1 MALGSRIRN
10 VVSGNARKKASG
22 SPYCR
27 LCRPS
32 QKLYEVNNFK
42 FQSHN
47 EAAIAGCFRCATIVD
62 GLRLLAQKQSSILRL
77 PDSWEDEAVVELLPT
92 DDEGCWPLG
101 NVGCSLPR
109 SREIGAWSFKA
120 QFYVDTDQT
129 QPHHELQTRRH
140 LTMDL
145 PNGPLEFAAGAI
157 QNCARKHHFC
167 KPQSQST
174 LPKRLIEVTSVPE
187 QDDTVRLIEEAAS
200 VLPSESQYA
209 ALSYC
214 WGPATDAKSTML
226 KKTQAD
232 LSELTVGFPLSKMPA
247 VFRDAVIATRLL
259 KIRYLWIDAL
269 CIAQGDP
276 DEWSRESVKMRDV
289 YSSAYVTIVA
299 ASSASCDESFLAMLH
314 RCFIEGFKLGRHPES
329 MNRDVFVRLRTSRSY
344 GISSLPQDFMSH
356 PVDDRGWVLQE
367 VLLSRRVLEFGNHC
381 LAYSC
386 LESSTCECGECI
398 GECIRSTMRLR
409 EVFTSQVKET
419 QPTPV
424 WHGLVQNYTK
434 RQLTVARDKLPAIA
448 GLAAYLKSRGSPDN
462 AYIAGLWTDT
472 FVPDL
477 TWHRGSLGEY
487 PVSRM
492 QTDGPSW
499 SWVSA
504 DRDVDFWATG
514 KNYMAHTKL
523 VDHKCPYGT
532 GGEFGIPKSAVITLE
547 GPACPLRL
555 VWDPRHATIQ
565 FVAHGSLA
573 RGLSFWNR
581 RQSTVLEVGPGNFF
595 EMFRDATDCWCLD
608 HPLEVALLPG
618 GTGRTVRPNLEAP
631 DFENHGLDAMVDLL
645 LLLVEE
651 RFGDLSAFFLILAKS
666 DTHEQRY
673 IRIGAFWQSIDRYQ
687 GFMGMEGHYRQR
699 RWNRWIAST
708 ETKRF
713 VVI

>member
-1 MALGSRIRN
+1 
-10 VVSGNARKKASG
+10 
-22 SPYCR
+22 
-27 LCRPS
+27 
-32 QKLYEVNNFK
+32 
-42 FQSHN
+42 
-47 EAAIAGCFRCATIVD
+47 
-62 GLRLLAQKQSSILRL
+62 
-77 PDSWEDEAVVELLPT
+77 
-92 DDEGCWPLG
+92 
-101 NVGCSLPR
+101 
-109 SREIGAWSFKA
+109 
-120 QFYVDTDQT
+120 
-129 QPHHELQTRRH
+129 
-140 LTMDL
+140 MDL
-145 PNGPLEFAAGAI
+145 PNAPFEFAASAI
-157 QNCARKHHFC
+157 QNCARNHQWC
-167 KPQSQST
+167 KAQPQTT

-187 QDDTVRLIEEAAS
+187 QDDTLRLIEEAAA

-214 WGPATDAKSTML
+214 WGHTTDVKSAMLSMTRAT
-226 KKTQAD
+226 
-232 LSELTVGFPLSKMPA
+232 LSEFIVGFPLSKLPA

-299 ASSASCDESFLAMLH
+299 ASSPSCDKSFLAMPQ
-314 RCFIEGFKLGRHPES
+314 RSFMEGFKLGRYPEC
-329 MNRDVFVRLRTSRSY
+329 MNRDVFVRLR
-344 GISSLPQDFMSH
+344 SSLSIDGVELPDELMNH

-367 VLLSRRVLEFGNHC
+367 VLLSRRVLEFGYHC

-398 GECIRSTMRLR
+398 RWTMRLR
-409 EVFTSQVKET
+409 EVFTSQAKET
-419 QPTPV
+419 QPTSV

-448 GLAAYLKSRGSPDN
+448 GLASYLKSRGSPDN

-477 TWHRGSLGEY
+477 TWHY
-487 PVSRM
+487 PYGMRPVPRM

-504 DRDVDFWATG
+504 DREVEFWADG

-523 VDHKCPYGT
+523 VDHKCLYGT

-555 VWDPRHATIQ
+555 VWNPQHATIQ
-565 FVAHGSLA
+565 LVAHGSLA
-573 RGLSFWNR
+573 KGLFFWNR
-581 RQSTVLEVGPGNFF
+581 RHSKAHTLKQSYTFLKFYSS
-595 EMFRDATDCWCLD
+595 TDDICLD
-608 HPLEVALLPG
+608 HPLEVAFLPD
-618 GTGRTVRPNLEAP
+618 GTGRTVRPNHEAL
-631 DFENHGLDAMVDLL
+631 DFGNHGLDFMVDLL
-645 LLLVEE
+645 LLLVEQE
-651 RFGDLSAFFLILAKS
+651 GQFLRAFFLILAKS

-673 IRIGAFWQSIDRYQ
+673 VRIGGFWQKIGYRHQ
-687 GFMGMEGHYRQR
+687 VFMGMKKHSHER
-699 RWNRWIAST
+699 RWNRWIASM

-713 VVI
+713 VLI